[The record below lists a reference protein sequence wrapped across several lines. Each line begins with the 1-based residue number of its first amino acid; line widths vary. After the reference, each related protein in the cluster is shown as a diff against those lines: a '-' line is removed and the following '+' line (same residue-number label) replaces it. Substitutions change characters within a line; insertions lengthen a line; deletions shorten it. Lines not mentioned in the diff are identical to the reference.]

1 MNKIMSKL
9 RQPMPAPR
17 QRTVGVFLLF
27 FAGRMALAHARDM
40 ANTRRDNRIAKLEE
54 GLAELEGDVAW
65 LKTIPELSVRS
76 RRG

>member
-17 QRTVGVFLLF
+17 QRTVGVFLILF
-27 FAGRMALAHARDM
+27 SLRMLMAFAQDRMMVLRD
-40 ANTRRDNRIAKLEE
+40 RRIARLEE
-54 GLAELEGDVAW
+54 GLAELKGDVAW
-65 LKTIPELSVRS
+65 IKTIPELSVRS